1 MTTTAPQQIYS
12 KIQEEVN
19 SLLNS
24 LSTETTDDDI
34 KKAQQNA
41 QEQLIGV
48 HKEIDCA
55 IQSLEKNSEWDTFCI
70 AFYGETNAGKST
82 LIETLRI
89 LLNEPIKQK
98 ERERYV
104 QIVNKSYS
112 LEQELLIQKEE
123 QEKLT
128 YNYNSERE
136 KNKKIIE
143 EHNTQISL
151 KEEESKQISEKI
163 TELGNRIS
171 HLRKKN
177 IKNFFRALFKKLE
190 EQVLLNKL
198 QEELSVIITEIDELT
213 IINKEKTQQFFEI
226 ESNYNIIFQNSVV
239 KIESTQRRINKN
251 QSQLQEYSD
260 GKIIGDGHS
269 DFTRV
274 VTDYH
279 FEYNGQKFALLDL
292 PGIEGKEDLVLN
304 VITDAVQKAHAVF
317 YVSGK
322 PTPPQSGGE
331 QTGGTLGKITKHL
344 GQHTEIYAI
353 FNKRIKNPQQ
363 LHPGLIDE
371 DETKSLQDLDAIM
384 KERLGNQYGNHIVL
398 SAYPAFLSVAHCW
411 RNDFAKSQQKF
422 LDKFQSQSEI
432 LSNSLVQRF
441 CKWLISDLLIDCKM
455 KIKRS
460 NFKKVNVVLTDA
472 TDKVDAVNS
481 MMSELYKKLSTTKKN
496 LDNQLVMIGE
506 GAKQDFETGLAA
518 VLRSCK
524 LEFRRKI
531 YECINQEINNDLF
544 KNAFERYKD
553 DFIEETNKQLHDKFK
568 TILIKFESEIT
579 EGIDKYQR
587 YASTLIEIFKNTEH
601 FSFDFTPKI
610 EIKSGLNMAGL
621 VTSLVGSIG
630 GIIICIA
637 TGAEF
642 VVLIASIIGAVVSL
656 GVAIEGLLNHS
667 FRSSQQRKAADDN
680 IEKIADKVKEIVQDN
695 LKEAN
700 AKLSESIEEI
710 INYIQKDLNIVYK
723 TNQTCALA
731 EKKFKALSQQIVI

>member
-1 MTTTAPQQIYS
+1 MTTTAPKQIYS

-41 QEQLIGV
+41 QEQLIGI

-104 QIVNKSYS
+104 QIVNESYS

-151 KEEESKQISEKI
+151 KEEKSKQISEKI

-226 ESNYNIIFQNSVV
+226 ESKYNIIFQNSVV

-317 YVSGK
+317 YISGK
-322 PTPPQSGGE
+322 PTPPQSGDDE
-331 QTGGTLGKITKHL
+331 DEGTLGKVKKHL
-344 GQHTEIYAI
+344 GQQTEVYSI

-363 LHPGLIDE
+363 LQPGLIDD
-371 DETKSLQDLDAIM
+371 DERQSLKDLDSIM
-384 KERLGNQYGNHIVL
+384 RNRLGDQYANHIVL

-422 LDKFQSQSEI
+422 FEKINSQTELLHI
-432 LSNSLVQRF
+432 SLVERF
-441 CKWLISDLLIDCKM
+441 KEWLTSTLVKDCKT
-455 KIKRS
+455 KIVKS
-460 NFKKVNVVLTDA
+460 NIKKVKVVLTKA
-472 TDKVDAVNS
+472 TDDIGTIYSSMSQLYDKLLINKKNTDQQLEISVDSANRDFS
-481 MMSELYKKLSTTKKN
+481 SELIRSLHK
-496 LDNQLVMIGE
+496 
-506 GAKQDFETGLAA
+506 FES
-518 VLRSCK
+518 V
-524 LEFRRKI
+524 FRDKI
-531 YECINQEINNDLF
+531 YKDIDREISNDVF
-544 KNAFERYKD
+544 KNAFEVRKEES
-553 DFIEETNKQLHDKFK
+553 IEYLSKLLNESFNKILQEFK
-568 TILIKFESEIT
+568 SDIT
-579 EGIDKYQR
+579 QIIEKYQR
-587 YASTLIEIFKNTEH
+587 YASNLITAFENTDK
-601 FSFDFTPKI
+601 FTFNFTPKI
-610 EIKSGLNMAGL
+610 DIKSGVNLAG
-621 VTSLVGSIG
+621 VITSVVGAVAGIILCLSNPAGWVVLALSILGAVISIG
-630 GIIICIA
+630 KA
-637 TGAEF
+637 
-642 VVLIASIIGAVVSL
+642 IIGF
-656 GVAIEGLLNHS
+656 INHDY
-667 FRSSQQRKAADDN
+667 RTSQQKKAANEN
-680 IEKIADKVKEIVQDN
+680 IQKIREKIEESVRKN
-695 LKEAN
+695 LEEAN
-700 AKLSESIEEI
+700 EKLIESINEI
-710 INYIQKDLNIVYK
+710 IDDLQKNLNSMNK
-723 TNQTCALA
+723 TNQTFAIA
-731 EKKFKALSQQIVI
+731 EKKLRILSKEIQI